1 MRRLVVTALVTLAA
15 AGPVGAQSGLL
26 SLSRDLAADAV
37 AALPR
42 VPSAN
47 SRWVIQDIMVDEFSD
62 ESGQSAYLL
71 GRNRQLVL
79 IVGCSEGRA
88 TSVAIGG
95 LGGNVLFGPRVPD
108 VIFENGR
115 VDFRWGGGDVF
126 SHDWVAAGE
135 LLGLPAQD
143 VPRFWTAAAPQ
154 DRLRVRTTAVG
165 STIVQ
170 DEFNLLNMVVSSM
183 RVRLRDLDH
192 CEGPRELVCER

>member
-1 MRRLVVTALVTLAA
+1 MRRLVVAALVTLAA
-15 AGPVGAQSGLL
+15 AGPAGAQSGLL

-95 LGGNVLFGPRVPD
+95 LGGNVLFGPRIPD

-115 VDFRWGGGDVF
+115 VDLRWGGGDVL
-126 SHDWVAAGE
+126 SQDWMAAGE
-135 LLGLPAQD
+135 LLGLPVQD
-143 VPRFWTAAAPQ
+143 VPRFWTAAAPH

-183 RVRLRDLDH
+183 RIRLRDLDH
-192 CEGPRELVCER
+192 REGPRELVCER